1 MQERKSLPLAKA
13 SAGGLNMPDASAI
26 EKLFSVST
34 TLEVAEYFRDRL
46 SAQAKSC
53 GLNEQFQDV
62 MTEVD
67 KFVGVMQAQTLTSSN
82 YWSGDHRD
90 AAVSVYRVF
99 HQNLSKDALK
109 ALERE
114 FPDTTI
120 HFDFAMNDV
129 SELVQGFST
138 ADGNPLAEEETAQM
152 NQVYSAWLV
161 EHGKICEDGVIYNS
175 AGDGTIK
182 TDQKGEKERVKR
194 EEYIDLIMDP
204 KEGIAESVLE
214 NTESLKLIVT
224 NRSDEL
230 YPDMEQSTSSS
241 R

>member
-13 SAGGLNMPDASAI
+13 STDGLNMPDASAI

-34 TLEVAEYFRDRL
+34 TLEVSEYFRDQLRT
-46 SAQAKSC
+46 QAASC
-53 GLNEQFQDV
+53 GLTEQFKEV

-67 KFVGVMQAQTLTSSN
+67 KFVGVMQTQTSTSSN
-82 YWSGDHRD
+82 YWSGHPRD

-99 HQNLSKDALK
+99 HQNLSNEALK
-109 ALERE
+109 ALENQ
-114 FPDTTI
+114 FANKAI
-120 HFDFAMNDV
+120 QFDFAMNDV

-138 ADGNPLAEEETAQM
+138 TDGNSLGEQETAQV
-152 NQVYSAWLV
+152 NEVYSAWLV
-161 EHGKICEDGVIYNS
+161 ENGMICQDGVIYNS
-175 AGDGTIK
+175 AGDGAIK

-194 EEYIDLIMDP
+194 EEYIGLVLDQ
-204 KEGIAESVLE
+204 KKGIAASVLE
-214 NTESLKLIVT
+214 KTDSLKLIVT
-224 NRSDEL
+224 DRSAEF